1 MDPDAVIVFN
11 KAELAKSIHEEA
23 HAGPGGA
30 DPGGNCCRTEVI
42 ERENAASSA
51 CSWGRCLPGGREV
64 SPAAEVKTAN
74 ILRTEIPG
82 SLLDNYRSRT

>member
-1 MDPDAVIVFN
+1 LIVQNHIEQPLMDPDAVIVFN

-42 ERENAASSA
+42 ERENAAS
-51 CSWGRCLPGGREV
+51 LF
-64 SPAAEVKTAN
+64 
-74 ILRTEIPG
+74 IPF
-82 SLLDNYRSRT
+82 RM

>member
-1 MDPDAVIVFN
+1 LIVQNHIEQRLIDPDAAIVFN

-42 ERENAASSA
+42 ERENAAS
-51 CSWGRCLPGGREV
+51 LF
-64 SPAAEVKTAN
+64 
-74 ILRTEIPG
+74 IPF
-82 SLLDNYRSRT
+82 RM